1 MSLGRVAV
9 IGGGIIGLAVAREL
23 LDRRPGSEVVVYEKE
38 DRVAAHQTGRNSGV
52 VHAGLYYTPGGLKAR
67 LCRRGVGLLQEFAR
81 THGVSYQE
89 CGKIVVAKDQVEL
102 ERLKNIY
109 HRATANGV
117 PGIRMIGP
125 DEISEVEPAAVGL
138 AALHSPTTAI
148 ADFAGVAEALSREIT
163 ASGGEVRLS
172 TEVRSISEGA
182 ASSAS
187 SARGAVRV
195 SAESA
200 GTKGGSPKID
210 HFDLVITCAG
220 TQSDRLARGS
230 GEDAFPKIVPFYGD
244 YFMLSEQKAAQVNGL
259 IYPVPD
265 PQYPFLGVHIT
276 RRYDGEVMLGPNAFL
291 ALGREHYSRLGL
303 NPRDVLEVVSSPGF
317 WKFASKNIPAAIRE
331 TRTAMSKRVFV
342 GEANKYMP
350 GIALSD
356 VTRGSRGIRAQAMNA
371 DGSLVD
377 DFVITGSARL
387 VHVRNAPSPAAT
399 SALAIAEHIV
409 SQALR
414 EEHTV

>member
-1 MSLGRVAV
+1 MSLSRVAV
-9 IGGGIIGLAVAREL
+9 VGGGIIGLAVAREVL
-23 LDRRPGSEVVVYEKE
+23 ERRPGSEVVVYEKE

-52 VHAGLYYTPGGLKAR
+52 VHAGLYYTPGGLKAQ
-67 LCRRGVGLLQEFAR
+67 LCRRGVGLLQDFAR
-81 THGVSYQE
+81 AQGVKYQE

-102 ERLKNIY
+102 ARLKDIY
-109 HRATANGV
+109 QRAAANGV

-125 DEISEVEPAAVGL
+125 EEIAEIEPAAVGI

-148 ADFAGVAEALSREIT
+148 ADFAGVAEALAREIS
-163 ASGGEVRLS
+163 AGGGEVRLS
-172 TEVRSISEGA
+172 AEVISIAEGA
-182 ASSAS
+182 ASSVS
-187 SARGAVRV
+187 SGRGAVRV
-195 SAESA
+195 SSSPRG
-200 GTKGGSPKID
+200 GTGGPGETE

-220 TQSDRLARGS
+220 TQSDRLARDS
-230 GEDAFPKIVPFYGD
+230 GEETFPKIVPFYGD
-244 YFMLSEQKAAQVNGL
+244 YFMLSKEKAAQVNGL

-276 RRYDGEVMLGPNAFL
+276 RRHDGEVMLGPNAFL
-291 ALGREHYSRLGL
+291 SLGREHYSRLGL
-303 NPRDVLEVVSSPGF
+303 NPRDVFDVMRSPGF
-317 WKFASKNIPAAIRE
+317 WMFASKNIPAAVRE

-350 GIALSD
+350 GIALSE
-356 VTRGSRGIRAQAMNA
+356 VTRGPRGIRAQAMNA

-409 SQALR
+409 SQALP
-414 EEHTV
+414 EEHVV

>member
-1 MSLGRVAV
+1 MSLSRVAV
-9 IGGGIIGLAVAREL
+9 VGGGIIGLAVAREL
-23 LDRRPGSEVVVYEKE
+23 LDRSPGLEVVVYEKE

-81 THGVSYQE
+81 AKQVSYQE
-89 CGKIVVAKDQVEL
+89 CGKIVVAKDQAEL
-102 ERLKNIY
+102 ERLKDIY
-109 HRATANGV
+109 QRATANGV
-117 PGIRMIGP
+117 PGIQMIGP
-125 DEISEVEPAAVGL
+125 EEIAEIEPAAVGV

-148 ADFAGVAEALSREIT
+148 ADFAGVAQALAEDID
-163 ASGGEVRLS
+163 AAGGEVRLS
-172 TEVRSISEGA
+172 TEVRSIAEGT

-187 SARGAVRV
+187 SGHGAVRV
-195 SAESA
+195 SAGARGKPGEP
-200 GTKGGSPKID
+200 GDTE

-220 TQSDRLARGS
+220 AQSDRIARGC

-244 YFMLSEQKAAQVNGL
+244 YFMLSKQKAAQVNGL

-291 ALGREHYSRLGL
+291 SLGREQYSRLGL
-303 NPRDVLEVVSSPGF
+303 SPRDMFDVVRSPGF
-317 WKFASKNIPAAIRE
+317 WKFASQNIPAAVRE
-331 TRTAMSKRVFV
+331 TRTALSKRVFV

-350 GIALSD
+350 GIALGE
-356 VTRGSRGIRAQAMNA
+356 VTRGPRGIRAQAMNA

-377 DFVITGSARL
+377 DFVITGSTRL
-387 VHVRNAPSPAAT
+387 MHVRNAPSPAAT

-409 SQALR
+409 SQALA
-414 EEHTV
+414 EERAV

>member
-1 MSLGRVAV
+1 MAQGRVAV
-9 IGGGIIGLAVAREL
+9 IGGGIIGLAVGREL
-23 LDRRPGSEVVVYEKE
+23 LDRRPGSEVVVFEKE

-67 LCRRGVGLLQEFAR
+67 LCRRGVSLLQEFTRA
-81 THGVSYQE
+81 HDVSYQE
-89 CGKIVVAKDQVEL
+89 CGKIVVAKDQAEQ
-102 ERLKNIY
+102 ERLKDIY
-109 HRATANGV
+109 DRATANGV
-117 PGIRMIGP
+117 PGISMIGP
-125 DEISEVEPAAVGL
+125 DEIAEIEPAAVGV

-148 ADFAGVAEALSREIT
+148 ADFAGVAQALAADIA

-172 TEVRSISEGA
+172 TEVRSITEGA

-187 SARGAVRV
+187 SARGAVSV
-195 SAESA
+195 SSSPSGSA
-200 GTKGGSPKID
+200 GGAGDTE

-244 YFMLSEQKAAQVNGL
+244 YFMLSAQKAAQVNGL

-291 ALGREHYSRLGL
+291 ALGRERYSRLGL
-303 NPRDVLEVVSSPGF
+303 NPRDMLDVVRSPGF

-350 GIALSD
+350 GID
-356 VTRGSRGIRAQAMNA
+356 IGEVTRGPRGIRAQAMNA

-377 DFVITGSARL
+377 DFVITGSERL

-409 SQALR
+409 SQALS
-414 EEHTV
+414 EKHPV